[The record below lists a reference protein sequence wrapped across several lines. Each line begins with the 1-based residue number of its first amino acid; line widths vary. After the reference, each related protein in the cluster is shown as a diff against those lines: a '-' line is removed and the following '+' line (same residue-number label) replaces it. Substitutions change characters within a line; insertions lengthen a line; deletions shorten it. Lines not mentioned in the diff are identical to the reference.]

1 MISIRNIY
9 KEVKWIKREIK
20 EFYKKRFILA
30 RIWLVTERKL
40 RLIESFNDVKYKEVE
55 ETTKEKILNI
65 KKEIRPYNLIF
76 DKLLLVEKLYLY
88 KVVIEKQ
95 FIKEFCKE
103 RKLNQ
108 YQITKIQKAI
118 ESKFI

>member
-1 MISIRNIY
+1 M
-9 KEVKWIKREIK
+9 
-20 EFYKKRFILA
+20 
-30 RIWLVTERKL
+30 
-40 RLIESFNDVKYKEVE
+40 E

-118 ESKFI
+118 ESKSI